1 MYISVQDKSTNS
13 GLGLLSCPEYTQL
26 RCYFM
31 AAYLDKFD
39 KLKFK
44 KIVQLLSNYLALILA
59 MVLATS
65 SHLLAVPLSVMALP
79 DWAYAERQRLSP
91 ILLRGEVMEVSC
103 HEVQCTLKMKIL
115 QVLRNQSQRNIA
127 HGDSLL
133 INFVGKVPE
142 CHSISQ
148 SPPPIGSTIMSVR
161 IPNVGD
167 QTDAWLRPADG
178 DSNTYDLTSGEYG
191 FGPNLES
198 IE

>member
-13 GLGLLSCPEYTQL
+13 CLGLLSCPEYTQL

-44 KIVQLLSNYLALILA
+44 NIVQLLSNYLALILA

-65 SHLLAVPLSVMALP
+65 SNLLAVPLSIMALP

-133 INFVGKVPE
+133 INFVGKVSLHRLLDPQLCQLE
-142 CHSISQ
+142 YRMSGIK
-148 SPPPIGSTIMSVR
+148 PMLGSVQQTAIV
-161 IPNVGD
+161 IPM
-167 QTDAWLRPADG
+167 
-178 DSNTYDLTSGEYG
+178 
-191 FGPNLES
+191 
-198 IE
+198 I